1 MIIHIEAE
9 RRATPPLSSGFR
21 HRLQESIEHAASAL
35 CNLALE
41 PCAQDTVAEAGAVP
55 ILAKLQKSKNS
66 VVKKHATGA
75 IKNLRSNANLRLHYK
90 ELK

>member
-1 MIIHIEAE
+1 M
-9 RRATPPLSSGFR
+9 
-21 HRLQESIEHAASAL
+21 LQGSVEHAASAL

-41 PCAQDTVAEAGAVP
+41 PGAQDVIAEAGAVP
-55 ILAKLQKSKNS
+55 LLAKLQKSKN
-66 VVKKHATGA
+66 HAIKEHAKGA